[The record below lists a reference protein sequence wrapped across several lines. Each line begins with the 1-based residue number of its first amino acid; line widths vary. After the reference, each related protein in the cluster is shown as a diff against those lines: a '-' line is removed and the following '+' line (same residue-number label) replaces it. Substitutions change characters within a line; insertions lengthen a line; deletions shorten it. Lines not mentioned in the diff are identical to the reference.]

1 MKFSDLLSCDVSRE
15 NHILKSMS
23 QGISKPSL
31 PHNGRIFDVKKSPD
45 VALSINPDLEDSYDP
60 KLELQK

>member
-1 MKFSDLLSCDVSRE
+1 
-15 NHILKSMS
+15 MS

-31 PHNGRIFDVKKSPD
+31 LHDGRIFDVKKSPD
-45 VALSINPDLEDSYDP
+45 VALNINPDLEDSYDP